1 MLFPIGWPRPRARTP
16 RQRGAERA
24 HRGSVVL
31 VYHPR
36 DVTVSTGLCH
46 ELAALARLS
55 LTGAEA
61 ELYAGQLGG
70 ILQYLQQLQ
79 EVDIEGV
86 DAMTLHDAAVLRAD
100 LPGPVV
106 DRDLALSS
114 APAARAGHVV
124 VPKFKED

>member
-1 MLFPIGWPRPRARTP
+1 MHRILPLLCS
-16 RQRGAERA
+16 GAERA
-24 HRGSVVL
+24 HRGL
-31 VYHPR
+31 VGGWYHPR

-55 LTGAEA
+55 LSAAEA
-61 ELYAGQLGG
+61 DLFAGQLAG

-86 DAMTLHDAAVLRAD
+86 DAMTLHNAPALRAD
-100 LPGPVV
+100 LPGPVL
-106 DRDLALSS
+106 DRDVALAA
-114 APAARAGHVV
+114 APAVRAGHVV